1 MQITDTPLE
10 ALHSDTRNARRHDE
24 RNMQAIIDSLTQFG
38 QVEPLVVRRGLG
50 RVVGGNGRLEAMR
63 KMGWT
68 SAKVVE
74 VDLDDQQATAL
85 AIALNRSGELG
96 SWNLDQLE
104 KNLVEL
110 RGTDLDLTSLGFDEH
125 ELSRIIQ
132 EMPQVPQD
140 AVAPVPEGEWVEE
153 EDGENEPSEAAS
165 GQAERA
171 VSRDTGLERTA
182 PDPARQPSAGQS
194 LRPIAL
200 AYHPEDAEAF
210 FRIAEE
216 AEAKLGT
223 HGLSDTC
230 LAALRQVCGQSVLA
244 VEGG

>member
-24 RNMQAIIDSLTQFG
+24 RNMKAIVDSLEQFG
-38 QVEPLVVRRGLG
+38 QVEPLVVRKGLG

-63 KMGWT
+63 KLGWT

-74 VDLDDQQATAL
+74 VDLDDRQATAL

-104 KNLVEL
+104 KNLLEL
-110 RGTDLDLTSLGFDEH
+110 RGTELDLSTLGFDEH

-132 EMPQVPQD
+132 EMPEVPQGPGGAESD
-140 AVAPVPEGEWVEE
+140 GEWVAE
-153 EDGENEPSEAAS
+153 EDDASADGPDRIGTDPSAS
-165 GQAERA
+165 
-171 VSRDTGLERTA
+171 VSRETVGPRPT

-200 AYHPEDAEAF
+200 AYHPDDAEAF
-210 FRIAEE
+210 FRVAEE
-216 AEAKLGT
+216 AEGKLGT
-223 HGLSDTC
+223 HGLSDTV
-230 LAALRQVCGQSVLA
+230 LAALRQVCGQSVLPTP
-244 VEGG
+244 